1 MEVAYKLQQSV
12 SGACLIIVSVHNCFI
27 SNVRI
32 HILML
37 VALTLLVPI
46 AVQADNLFDS
56 LIKLARQ
63 GDAEAQLK
71 VGEMYEN
78 GFGVEQDSREAKYWI
93 TRSANQNNETARFK
107 LLYWDMLVKGLNDEN
122 KPKVEELMVKAKQG
136 NAQAQYYLGKM
147 YAHGAGLKK
156 NYDIATGW
164 LKKAALVGVI
174 EAKLE
179 LASLM
184 EEGATN
190 RDYLRDVI
198 QESVEHLTSSKE
210 SMSVLFR
217 NTTTKF
223 EQERNLVRSIAQN
236 KRKPHSQL
244 NTQMIHTFVKQIR
257 KVNEQKIEF
266 ERMIQVEDELSLA
279 QLYPKIIEADNKQ
292 DEDELRKLILQK
304 QIIEKKA
311 DYLLKRNQTMSDL
324 LISKYQQRHMMCLAI
339 VNLYTLKRLVNHKKI
354 KSKSRF
360 LLYFNELLNSFHI
373 QRCTL
378 ERCYMYSSCFLK
390 IHAFV
395 VAINQEVSILGGRHL
410 KMDARTNFMFVNIE
424 INSISQH

>member
-1 MEVAYKLQQSV
+1 MAYKLQQSV

-27 SNVRI
+27 SNARI

-184 EEGATN
+184 EEKQH
-190 RDYLRDVI
+190 DKK
-198 QESVEHLTSSKE
+198 KE
-210 SMSVLFR
+210 KGFNSDPCSDKTARFMS
-217 NTTTKF
+217 TCK
-223 EQERNLVRSIAQN
+223 
-236 KRKPHSQL
+236 
-244 NTQMIHTFVKQIR
+244 
-257 KVNEQKIEF
+257 
-266 ERMIQVEDELSLA
+266 
-279 QLYPKIIEADNKQ
+279 
-292 DEDELRKLILQK
+292 
-304 QIIEKKA
+304 
-311 DYLLKRNQTMSDL
+311 
-324 LISKYQQRHMMCLAI
+324 
-339 VNLYTLKRLVNHKKI
+339 
-354 KSKSRF
+354 
-360 LLYFNELLNSFHI
+360 
-373 QRCTL
+373 
-378 ERCYMYSSCFLK
+378 
-390 IHAFV
+390 
-395 VAINQEVSILGGRHL
+395 
-410 KMDARTNFMFVNIE
+410 
-424 INSISQH
+424 